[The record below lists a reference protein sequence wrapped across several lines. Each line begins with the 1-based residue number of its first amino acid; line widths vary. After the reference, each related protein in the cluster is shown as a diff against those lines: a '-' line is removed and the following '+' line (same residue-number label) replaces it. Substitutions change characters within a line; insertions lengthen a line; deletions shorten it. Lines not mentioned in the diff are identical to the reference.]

1 MKVTYVIYNE
11 WSKEQREALSL
22 AGISVESGFSRI
34 EVEENEKNRSILGL
48 IDQWG
53 IRKSVGTL
61 YDKNDFDESE
71 LFAFIGVWEYGY
83 PQPEDDFGYM
93 DVTYNLMNYRK
104 ECGIGALQK
113 APFQIK
119 KQLQWGKKFLFEL
132 NWVMDEIFVSREAYE
147 HLFKKYGV
155 DRRPVLLYKKNIEL
169 ADTFQLDIP
178 FIDVPLDL
186 KDQPSEE
193 CKVCG
198 RKRYTPQ
205 VKGYYPGFTKAVP
218 PLAIFK
224 SREYFGSG
232 GQAFNRIFISKE
244 LFEEIKKKGIKI
256 NVAPV
261 DPACRIG
268 NWLH

>member
-198 RKRYTPQ
+198 RKRYNPQ